1 MPKTKFQGVIFTLI
15 MAFFM
20 VFCMTVYV
28 TAINTNTFDYSTF
41 EYAIKH
47 MWIEYVIVFILIN
60 FIITKQAQK
69 VTFKIFKPGKDAPI
83 FIGLGVQAFTV
94 MYTVPAITLISLI
107 IHNGF
112 TSDLFIDWIVL
123 IVRCFPMALC
133 LQVFLVGP
141 FVRKIFRTIFA
152 KQLVTKQA

>member
-20 VFCMTVYV
+20 VYCMTVYV
-28 TAINTNTFDYSTF
+28 TAISTDSFTYSTF
-41 EYAIKH
+41 GYAIKH

-69 VTFKIFKPGKDAPI
+69 MTFKIFKPGKDAPI

-94 MYTVPAITLISLI
+94 MYTVPTITLISLF

-112 TSDLFIDWIVL
+112 TSNWLIDWIEL
-123 IVRCFPMALC
+123 IVCCFPMALC

-141 FVRKIFRTIFA
+141 IVRKIFHTIFA
-152 KQLVTKQA
+152 KQLAIN